1 MNRFKSPTERKS
13 SRVEF
18 WKSYKLIN
26 WNPLAS
32 TISVWWDFKDLWFY
46 VHHASVNPK
55 PEEIARE
62 IIRRAA
68 KTALQQGV
76 EEDHADKSHRTSE
89 GLPDRY
95 GFNPFESARTFI
107 DWQQRTMYV
116 EVDGQFVP
124 RPLPP
129 GIWRILSAV
138 MEKEDDIPR
147 GRSASPRSTQS
158 IQVW

>member
-1 MNRFKSPTERKS
+1 MGAARCARVPPRAPGRGARGGRPWTVTLPQKRK
-13 SRVEF
+13 
-18 WKSYKLIN
+18 L
-26 WNPLAS
+26 
-32 TISVWWDFKDLWFY
+32 
-46 VHHASVNPK
+46 
-55 PEEIARE
+55 EEE

-68 KTALQQGV
+68 KTALRQGEV
-76 EEDHADKSHRTSE
+76 EEDHADKSQRTSE

-129 GIWRILSAV
+129 GV
-138 MEKEDDIPR
+138 
-147 GRSASPRSTQS
+147 
-158 IQVW
+158 